1 MGTFAYF
8 TPTKDSTPPFT
19 SASNSELL
27 LEPMNRPSGVVT
39 LTTSSCSAAAAH
51 RSATTATPS
60 KYFTIVGY
68 RRSARGPNPFVS
80 FARARDRGA
89 AARTPEEWS
98 GRPASALSVFA
109 LPALSFSVLD
119 RLMGGFG
126 GHRGHR
132 IQEASRSHRI
142 AISSASI
149 RSLGLCSSIS
159 FSGGGLHPSKPRRR
173 PPLVSATQNNELC
186 KLVNSLY
193 S

>member
-1 MGTFAYF
+1 
-8 TPTKDSTPPFT
+8 
-19 SASNSELL
+19 
-27 LEPMNRPSGVVT
+27 MNRPSGVVT

-68 RRSARGPNPFVS
+68 RRSACGPNPFVS

-89 AARTPEEWS
+89 EARTPEEWS

-109 LPALSFSVLD
+109 LPARPSVLD
-119 RLMGGFG
+119 TIGLGTYNKLSIRGFG

-159 FSGGGLHPSKPRRR
+159 FSGGVSTPQSPAGA
-173 PPLVSATQNNELC
+173 PLSSVQHKINELC